1 MPVLVAGGAAGHC
14 FTPSVLRSHCA
25 QHARASMYA
34 PPALLATNVWGAFHL
49 WGYDRL
55 CFIVTIQ
62 HLNHTCI
69 GMGNRHIKALLV
81 AAQLVVK
88 IQAAI
93 HSPYVS

>member
-1 MPVLVAGGAAGHC
+1 MLEGLLATASLRLYSAAAVLS
-14 FTPSVLRSHCA
+14 T
-25 QHARASMYA
+25 RASMYA
-34 PPALLATNVWGAFHL
+34 RSPALLATNVWG
-49 WGYDRL
+49 YDGL

-69 GMGNRHIKALLV
+69 GIGNRHIKALLV

>member
-1 MPVLVAGGAAGHC
+1 MLEGLLATASLRLYSAAAVLS
-14 FTPSVLRSHCA
+14 T
-25 QHARASMYA
+25 RASMYA
-34 PPALLATNVWGAFHL
+34 PPASLATNVWGAFHL

-69 GMGNRHIKALLV
+69 GIGNRHIKALLV

>member
-1 MPVLVAGGAAGHC
+1 MLEGLLATASLRLYSAATVLS
-14 FTPSVLRSHCA
+14 T
-25 QHARASMYA
+25 RASMYA
-34 PPALLATNVWGAFHL
+34 PPARLATNVWGAFHL
-49 WGYDRL
+49 WGYDGL

-69 GMGNRHIKALLV
+69 GIGNRHIRALLV
-81 AAQLVVK
+81 VAQLVVK

>member
-1 MPVLVAGGAAGHC
+1 MLEGLLATASLRLYSAAAVLS
-14 FTPSVLRSHCA
+14 T
-25 QHARASMYA
+25 RASMYA
-34 PPALLATNVWGAFHL
+34 PPALLATNVWG
-49 WGYDRL
+49 YDGL